1 MKITLLLTGKT
12 NELFVKDGY
21 AIYEKRLSHYV
32 LFETVI
38 IPDLKN
44 TRSLNATQVKE
55 KEAEFQLKHIENS
68 DYIVLLD
75 EQGKEFSTVEFAGF
89 LQQRMNS
96 SIKNLLI
103 IIGGPYG
110 FSEKIH
116 AKANMKVSLS
126 KMTFSHQIVRLLF
139 MEQLYRAFTIIRNEP
154 YHHEG

>member
-12 NELFVKDGY
+12 NELFIRDGY

-32 LFETVI
+32 FFETII
-38 IPDLKN
+38 IPDLKS
-44 TRSLNATQVKE
+44 TRSLNAMQIKE
-55 KEAEFQLKHIENS
+55 KEAEFQLKYLENS
-68 DYIVLLD
+68 DFIVLLD
-75 EQGKEFSTVEFAGF
+75 EQGKEFRTVEFAGF

-96 SIKNLLI
+96 SIKNLFI
-103 IIGGPYG
+103 VIGGPYG
-110 FSEKIH
+110 FSKKIH
-116 AKANMKVSLS
+116 AKANIKLSLS